1 MHLIFFSDKSL
12 KFFGQ
17 LFNVTG
23 NIKPSENIKI
33 EFHLKD
39 THKIYWLQII
49 DALQKT
55 YKDIILKDKGN
66 AKYLV
71 IFEHHVSK
79 IMVKRNLLV
88 KNCIIFLMTQMPL
101 NRQH

>member
-1 MHLIFFSDKSL
+1 MHFFFFSDKSL

-17 LFNVTG
+17 LFNDIG
-23 NIKPSENIKI
+23 NIKPWKNIKI

-49 DALQKT
+49 DAFPKT
-55 YKDIILKDKGN
+55 CKDIILKDKGN

-71 IFEHHVSK
+71 IFEHPIIK
-79 IMVKRNLLV
+79 FMVKTNLLV
-88 KNCIIFLMTQMPL
+88 KNCI
-101 NRQH
+101 